1 MIYMRGKWGLS
12 NSFLISQCWK
22 FSPLLRLMDLKD
34 LIKES
39 YILTIPTRRCAL
51 AWKDTM
57 EEFFFSV
64 CISWIALGFASMVSE
79 EGLDLSSTSVSLHL
93 LLAEAWIGKSLGC
106 RIGLEL
112 DSCIGPI
119 ISGLDK
125 GSWHCQFKSWGT
137 TENIER
143 GKITCNI

>member
-1 MIYMRGKWGLS
+1 
-12 NSFLISQCWK
+12 
-22 FSPLLRLMDLKD
+22 MDLKD
-34 LIKES
+34 LIKDS

-51 AWKDTM
+51 AFEDTM
-57 EEFFFSV
+57 EEFFCSV

-119 ISGLDK
+119 ILGLDK
-125 GSWHCQFKSWGT
+125 GSWHCQYKS
-137 TENIER
+137 
-143 GKITCNI
+143 